1 MNATMKSI
9 VIVGGGVAGL
19 SLATKLGRRL
29 GRKGK
34 ADIILIDR
42 SFAHVWKPMLHT
54 FAAGTAN
61 PYQQRIPFIPHA
73 ARAGFRFLPGSLG
86 AVDRSAQTVTV
97 EPIIASD
104 GEILVSRRNIRFDCL
119 VLAAGS
125 KANDFN
131 TPGVLDHCLFVD
143 DLVQAEHF
151 NDRLYEGMLRTAS
164 EGDPLTIAIV
174 GGGATGVELATEIS
188 QLLEIADSYG
198 ADGLRPR
205 LRLTLIESG
214 PRILPS
220 FPEDIAQAATRQ
232 MEDLGIQVRTHTQ
245 VSGADADGFLLAD
258 GGRINARLRVWAAG
272 VKASDA
278 VAGLSEFEHTRTGQ
292 LIVRPTLQTTR
303 DDHVF
308 AVGDC
313 ASFTPPG
320 ASKPLPPTAQVAR
333 QQAAHLGRHLPGW
346 LEGGRLPPF
355 EFHDLGSLVS
365 LGTYNAYGTLGRY
378 GLFKGR
384 SIQGRF
390 AQLSHAM
397 LYRLHQMEIHGLAR
411 AAAIWLSDFI
421 TTAVGYRIRVS

>member
-1 MNATMKSI
+1 MKSI

-61 PYQQRIPFIPHA
+61 AYQQRIPFIPHA
-73 ARAGFRFLPGSLG
+73 ARSGFRFLPGSLG
-86 AVDRSAQTVTV
+86 AVDRASQTITV

-119 VLAAGS
+119 ILAAGS
-125 KANDFN
+125 KANDFG
-131 TPGVLDHCLFVD
+131 TPGVLDHCLFID
-143 DLVQAEHF
+143 DLVQAENF

-198 ADGLRPR
+198 VDGLRPR
-205 LRLTLIESG
+205 LRLTLVESG

-220 FPEDIAQAATRQ
+220 FPEEISQAATRQ
-232 MEDLGIQVRTHTQ
+232 MQDLGIQVLTNTR
-245 VSGADADGFLLAD
+245 VSGADAQGFLLAD
-258 GGRINARLRVWAAG
+258 GGRIDARLRVWAAG

-278 VAGLSEFEHTRTGQ
+278 VAGLSGFEQTRAGQ
-292 LIVRPTLQTTR
+292 LVVRPTLQTTV
-303 DDHVF
+303 DDRVF

-313 ASFTPPG
+313 ASLVPPG
-320 ASKPLPPTAQVAR
+320 AKQPLPPTAQVAR
-333 QQAAHLGRHLPGW
+333 QQAAHLGKHLPGW
-346 LEGGRLPPF
+346 LEGAALPPF
-355 EFHDLGSLVS
+355 EFRDLGSLVS
-365 LGTYNAYGTLGRY
+365 LSNYNAYGTLGRY

-384 SIQGRF
+384 SIEGRF
-390 AQLSHAM
+390 AQLTHAM
-397 LYRLHQMEIHGLAR
+397 LYRLHQAEIHGLAR
-411 AAAIWLSDFI
+411 AAVIWLSDLI
-421 TTAVGYRIRVS
+421 GGAVNYRIRIS

>member
-1 MNATMKSI
+1 VKSI

-19 SLATKLGRRL
+19 ALATKLGRRY

-61 PYQQRIPFIPHA
+61 AYQQRIPFIPHA
-73 ARAGFRFLPGSLG
+73 ARSGFRFLPGSLG
-86 AVDRSAQTVTV
+86 AVDRAAQTITV

-104 GEILVSRRNIRFDCL
+104 GEILVSQRRIRFDCL
-119 VLAAGS
+119 ILAAGS
-125 KANDFN
+125 KANDFA
-131 TPGVLDHCLFVD
+131 TPGVIDHCFFID
-143 DLVQAEHF
+143 DLVQAENF

-164 EGDPLTIAIV
+164 EGHPLTIAIV

-198 ADGLRPR
+198 VEGLLPR

-220 FPEDIAQAATRQ
+220 FPEDISQAATQQ
-232 MEDLGIQVRTHTQ
+232 MRDLGIEVLTGTQ
-245 VSGADADGFLLAD
+245 VSGADADGFLLAN
-258 GGRINARLRVWAAG
+258 GGRIDARLRVWAAG

-278 VAGLSEFEHTRTGQ
+278 IAGLAGFEQTRAGQ
-292 LIVRPTLQTTR
+292 LVVKPTLQTTV
-303 DDHVF
+303 DDRVF

-313 ASFTPPG
+313 ASFIPPG
-320 ASKPLPPTAQVAR
+320 ADRPLPPTAQVAR
-333 QQAAHLGRHLPGW
+333 QQAAHLSKHLPGW
-346 LEGGRLPPF
+346 LEGGSLPPF
-355 EFHDLGSLVS
+355 EFRDLGSLVS
-365 LGTYNAYGTLGRY
+365 LSNYNAYGTLGRY

-384 SIQGRF
+384 SIRGRF

-397 LYRLHQMEIHGLAR
+397 LYRLHQAEIHGLGR
-411 AAAIWLSDFI
+411 AIAIWLSDFI
-421 TTAVGYRIRVS
+421 ATAVNYRIRVS